1 MTPVFGSAGLNFFG
15 SNWTSFYVNNNGN
28 VTFAYSNSG
37 YTPGA
42 INGGNN
48 NPIIAPFWADVD
60 TRGGSLA
67 PTPGGNSTGSN
78 LVWYDLDPTSET
90 VTITWD
96 DVSYYRRHSDKANA
110 FQLQLVSQ
118 GGGNFDIVYR
128 YEDINWTTGDS
139 NNGINGLDGV
149 VGRAGY
155 SAGNQTDWFELPQSG
170 NQNAMLALET
180 TPGDTEQACVYEF
193 KVRNGEV
200 LIEGGDTLNG
210 GEGNDTIY
218 GGGGAD
224 NLIGGLG
231 NDTLQ
236 GGTGDDRYEFHLGDG
251 ADIISDTEGNNTLFI
266 GSDLG
271 LNNLEAERVDNDI
284 LLSIV
289 GTTDSIL
296 LSNWFAQTEGVNHLE
311 FSNGNSLNRVGIENL
326 LNRPPVANA
335 DTITVYEDGGVMNIQ
350 ASVLLT
356 NDTDPNAN
364 DVISVVAVGASAIG
378 ATVQLANGQV
388 QYDIGN
394 LFQELGEGQT
404 ITDSFG
410 YTISDNKGA
419 TANSEVNV
427 TITGVNDAAVTV
439 ADTAAVQEDL
449 GIPVT
454 GNVLSNDTDV
464 DQGTVLSVAD
474 FGIRTGN
481 YGSLSLL
488 ADGSYSYALDNT
500 SLVVQSLTVG
510 QTVTETFDYQATDGL
525 IATPSTLTVTITG
538 TNDAPVTAVDT
549 AAVQEDLNITT
560 TGNVLSN
567 DTDVDQST
575 VLSVADFGVRT
586 GSYGS
591 LTLAADGN
599 YLYALDNASLAMQS
613 LAAGQTVTETFD
625 YQATDGLI
633 ATPSTLTVTITG
645 TNDAPIVTTPLTNL
659 TATETGA
666 FDYQIP
672 INTFTDIDTGDLLDY
687 SATLSNGNPLPDW
700 LVFDANSRTFHSIM
714 PDGSAGLWDIS
725 VTATDMSGDSAT
737 NAFRLDVANRIKGTG
752 EEDKLNGTAFRD
764 VMYGLADDDWL
775 RGGGAADV
783 LVGGSGN
790 DVLEGGSGDDILIG
804 DIPVDTTL
812 ADAPVPVES
821 ASHDNHNED
830 SHHTDKH
837 GDREGHGSDDKSGNN
852 LLNGGSGND
861 TLIGGGRNDLLIG
874 GTGNDTIDTG
884 TGADII
890 AFNRG
895 DGQDTVLASPSISSG
910 QVPGKR
916 ILAGN
921 TDNSLSLGG
930 GIRISDL
937 HLRHLGNDLILETG
951 PTSTS
956 SGQASTSPEQVQD
969 QITFR
974 DWYAA
979 PSNRSINTLQMIGN
993 TESKA
998 SKARIDQYDF
1008 GKLVESFDKA
1018 VAANATTDHWALTNA
1033 KLDRHLEHSKGE
1045 ALGGDLAYQYGQNG
1059 SLTALSLGAA
1069 QDVLDSSSF
1078 GVNPQDL
1085 HNLSRLKEGLAKLS

>member
-1 MTPVFGSAGLNFFG
+1 M
-15 SNWTSFYVNNNGN
+15 
-28 VTFAYSNSG
+28 
-37 YTPGA
+37 
-42 INGGNN
+42 
-48 NPIIAPFWADVD
+48 
-60 TRGGSLA
+60 
-67 PTPGGNSTGSN
+67 
-78 LVWYDLDPTSET
+78 
-90 VTITWD
+90 
-96 DVSYYRRHSDKANA
+96 
-110 FQLQLVSQ
+110 
-118 GGGNFDIVYR
+118 
-128 YEDINWTTGDS
+128 
-139 NNGINGLDGV
+139 
-149 VGRAGY
+149 
-155 SAGNQTDWFELPQSG
+155 
-170 NQNAMLALET
+170 
-180 TPGDTEQACVYEF
+180 
-193 KVRNGEV
+193 
-200 LIEGGDTLNG
+200 
-210 GEGNDTIY
+210 
-218 GGGGAD
+218 
-224 NLIGGLG
+224 
-231 NDTLQ
+231 
-236 GGTGDDRYEFHLGDG
+236 
-251 ADIISDTEGNNTLFI
+251 
-266 GSDLG
+266 
-271 LNNLEAERVDNDI
+271 
-284 LLSIV
+284 
-289 GTTDSIL
+289 
-296 LSNWFAQTEGVNHLE
+296 
-311 FSNGNSLNRVGIENL
+311 
-326 LNRPPVANA
+326 
-335 DTITVYEDGGVMNIQ
+335 
-350 ASVLLT
+350 
-356 NDTDPNAN
+356 
-364 DVISVVAVGASAIG
+364 
-378 ATVQLANGQV
+378 
-388 QYDIGN
+388 
-394 LFQELGEGQT
+394 
-404 ITDSFG
+404 
-410 YTISDNKGA
+410 
-419 TANSEVNV
+419 
-427 TITGVNDAAVTV
+427 
-439 ADTAAVQEDL
+439 
-449 GIPVT
+449 
-454 GNVLSNDTDV
+454 
-464 DQGTVLSVAD
+464 
-474 FGIRTGN
+474 
-481 YGSLSLL
+481 
-488 ADGSYSYALDNT
+488 
-500 SLVVQSLTVG
+500 
-510 QTVTETFDYQATDGL
+510 
-525 IATPSTLTVTITG
+525 TVTITG